1 MKTLKWKIDTTKR
14 FLNYFSPLMVN
25 FLLLV
30 SQLSS
35 IFYRSETK
43 EFTFYSFNGLLLLLI
58 FFSTVAY
65 IYGAI
70 MESRAIK
77 EALKKWGTEEMNQ
90 LEIPFSQIKS
100 LHHSYTSVVVTYP
113 DRVDHIPSFAILE
126 NLEAL
131 RYQRGDLPFTTY
143 FTVNNSRTV
152 STKMAIGFFIFLSI
166 VLLWFYFLL

>member
-1 MKTLKWKIDTTKR
+1 METLKWKIDTTKR
-14 FLNYFSPLMVN
+14 FLNWFSPLMLH

-30 SQLSS
+30 SQLLS
-35 IFYRSETK
+35 IFHRSKTK

-58 FFSTVAY
+58 VFSTVAY

-70 MESRAIK
+70 MQSRAIE

-100 LHHSYTSVVVTYP
+100 LHHTYGSQVITSP
-113 DRVDHIPSFAILE
+113 NRVDYIPPFAILE
-126 NLEAL
+126 NLESL
-131 RYQRGDLPFTTY
+131 KYQRNNLPFTAY
-143 FTVNNSRTV
+143 FAPDNSRTV
-152 STKMAIGFFIFLSI
+152 PTEMVIGFFVIVAI